1 MTPQEMLA
9 QQLLAQQQNG
19 GAPPANPGTEPWN
32 DPSLLPPA
40 TTPPPQPETA
50 PLLQRLL
57 EALGMGGAP
66 AAPTI
71 GTTPIPT
78 LDPNS
83 PEGIAEALRK
93 RNEGMSQ
100 FAPPSGSTGLP

>member
-1 MTPQEMLA
+1 MTPEEMLA
-9 QQLLAQQQNG
+9 QQLMAQQQNG

-32 DPSLLPPA
+32 DPSLQPPA
-40 TTPPPQPETA
+40 TPPPPQPETA

-57 EALGMGGAP
+57 EALGIGGAP
-66 AAPTI
+66 AAPAI
-71 GTTPIPT
+71 PAPTPT
-78 LDPNS
+78 MDPNS

>member
-1 MTPQEMLA
+1 MTPEEMLA
-9 QQLLAQQQNG
+9 QQLMAQRQNG
-19 GAPPANPGTEPWN
+19 GGPPLNPWDAP
-32 DPSLLPPA
+32 PPA
-40 TTPPPQPETA
+40 TPPPPQPETA

-57 EALGMGGAP
+57 EALGIGSAP
-66 AAPTI
+66 AAPAIPAPTPTI
-71 GTTPIPT
+71 
-78 LDPNS
+78 DPNS